1 MAKYVTFG
9 EIMAR
14 MEPSN
19 FSRIRQALPGSLDV
33 TFAGSEANVA
43 ASLAYFGEDA
53 AFVTALP
60 DNALADACVGALR
73 NMGVD
78 TSGIVRTEAGRL
90 GLYFVETG
98 ANQRPSRVIYDREAT
113 AICLAESAGYDWD
126 TAFAGASWFHVSG
139 ITPAVSKKAAEA
151 ALDSVKRAK
160 KAGLTVSCD
169 LNFRKKLWRW
179 DQGAKPKELARRVM
193 KEIIPYIDL
202 VIGNEED
209 ADDVLAIRAGDTD
222 VGAGKLDIER
232 YPEVAEKIAA
242 AYPNVRQV
250 GITLRE
256 SVSAT
261 HNNWGAMLYDVK
273 IGNAVFA
280 PLKQG
285 KYAPY
290 QIRCIVDRIGG
301 GDAFAAA
308 LIYALNDPNLRDP
321 ANAVAF
327 AAAASCLCHSIRGD
341 FNFSSRDEV
350 LTLMGGDASGRVK
363 R

>member
-19 FSRIRQALPGSLDV
+19 FRRIRQALPGSLDV

-78 TSGIVRTEAGRL
+78 TSGIVKTEGGRL
-90 GLYFVETG
+90 GFYFVETG
-98 ANQRPSRVIYDREAT
+98 ANHRPSRVIYDREAT

-151 ALDSVKRAK
+151 VLDSVKRAK

-179 DQGAKPKELARRVM
+179 DKATKPKELARSAM
-193 KEIIPYIDL
+193 KEIIPYVDL

-250 GITLRE
+250 CITLRE

-261 HNNWGAMLYDVK
+261 HNNWGAMLY
-273 IGNAVFA
+273 

-285 KYAPY
+285 EYTPY
-290 QIRCIVDRIGG
+290 QIRSIVDRIGG

-308 LIYALNDPNLRDP
+308 LIYALNDPDLRDP

-350 LTLMGGDASGRVK
+350 LSLMGGDASGRVK